1 MNLQTYWLHA
11 PIVLIAMSSIGWLAL
26 WFTRDRK
33 KPVTT
38 MRG

>member
-1 MNLQTYWLHA
+1 MSLQTYWLLA
-11 PIVLIAMSSIGWLAL
+11 PLALIGVSGIGWLAL